1 MQVSDDQ
8 LEQWLMVAAK
18 TIVFYLIPGIFGYFF
33 GLTVFFIL
41 QVIFVIAFLAITDVT
56 SVRMWYLSSLEED
69 LEKDEERNRNEK
81 ERLDLEKE
89 RLEVEKEILKNTT
102 NDNQK
107 DID

>member
-1 MQVSDDQ
+1 MSVSDDQ
-8 LEQWLMVAAK
+8 LEQWAKVVGK
-18 TIVFYLIPGIFGYFF
+18 TIFLYLIPGIFGYFF

-56 SVRMWYLSSLEED
+56 SARIWWLSNLEEE
-69 LEKDEERNRNEK
+69 LEKDEERIRNEK
-81 ERLDLEKE
+81 ERLDVEKE

>member
-8 LEQWLMVAAK
+8 LEQWGTVAGK
-18 TIVFYLIPGIFGYFF
+18 TIVIYLIPGIFGYFF
-33 GLTVFFIL
+33 GLTVFFCF

-56 SVRMWYLSSLEED
+56 SARIWWLSNLEEE
-69 LEKDEERNRNEK
+69 LEKDEERIRNEK
-81 ERLDLEKE
+81 DRLEVEKE

-102 NDNQK
+102 NNNQK

>member
-1 MQVSDDQ
+1 MLVSGDQ
-8 LEQWLMVAAK
+8 SEQWETLVGK
-18 TIVFYLIPGIFGYFF
+18 TLAIYLIPGIFGYFF

-41 QVIFVIAFLAITDVT
+41 QVIVVIFFLAMADVT

-69 LEKDEERNRNEK
+69 LEKDEERIRN
-81 ERLDLEKE
+81 EKE